1 MIAKSYIFSKNK
13 TEVAA
18 MTPEEIDQEQDRIA
32 REMAESGRSPWG
44 SSVESDSGRAAPT
57 TPPNHSE
64 RKLTSAPRQHTFI
77 ASSALNRKHRDDRIA
92 KENQEIVKRLQ
103 SVKSNLGRRQ

>member
-1 MIAKSYIFSKNK
+1 
-13 TEVAA
+13 
-18 MTPEEIDQEQDRIA
+18 MTPEEIDQERDRIA
-32 REMAESGRSPWG
+32 LEMAESGRSPWW
-44 SSVESDSGRAAPT
+44 SSVESDAGRAAPT
-57 TPPNHSE
+57 TPPNHAE